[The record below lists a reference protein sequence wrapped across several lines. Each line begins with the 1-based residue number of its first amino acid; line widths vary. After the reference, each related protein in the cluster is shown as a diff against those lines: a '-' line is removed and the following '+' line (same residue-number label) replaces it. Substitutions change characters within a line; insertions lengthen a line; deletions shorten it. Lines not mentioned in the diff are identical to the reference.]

1 MRLARARDW
10 LRGGMGGR
18 MGGGLSF
25 NRIEEVLLLVFLEFS
40 ASVSTAAKRVK
51 KDCIASSSGRTD
63 IRGTF
68 VCADLDT
75 KLTHNVTIDHPS
87 MC

>member
-10 LRGGMGGR
+10 LRGGMGGGGR

-40 ASVSTAAKRVK
+40 A
-51 KDCIASSSGRTD
+51 
-63 IRGTF
+63 F
-68 VCADLDT
+68 
-75 KLTHNVTIDHPS
+75 
-87 MC
+87 

>member
-1 MRLARARDW
+1 
-10 LRGGMGGR
+10 

-40 ASVSTAAKRVK
+40 VSGKHCGEKSEERL
-51 KDCIASSSGRTD
+51 IASSSGRTD